1 MLDHRKRH
9 FAAAVS
15 GETFQHAQP
24 REHVVFRLQIV
35 LRDRGPRRQ
44 IIERISSSTGVG
56 RPQEQLYRRHFAR
69 ETGEMASKIRQLGV
83 VGGLEQW
90 QQGLADHAPFGSH
103 TAQQQ
108 LLAFL
113 VGPPEFQIE
122 EDRDQDED
130 DGKKR
135 YLRRKRRCP
144 AGAPPCFRFPRPSG
158 IRNWRSFR
166 YGRNRDRHRGTSCGY
181 A

>member
-1 MLDHRKRH
+1 M
-9 FAAAVS
+9 
-15 GETFQHAQP
+15 
-24 REHVVFRLQIV
+24 FRLQIV

-44 IIERISSSTGVG
+44 IVERISSSTGIG

-69 ETGEMASKIRQLGV
+69 ETGETASKIRQRG
-83 VGGLEQW
+83 VGGALEQW
-90 QQGLADHAPFGSH
+90 QQGLADYATFCAHA
-103 TAQQQ
+103 AEQQ

-135 YLRRKRRCP
+135 YLRRK
-144 AGAPPCFRFPRPSG
+144 ATMSSG
-158 IRNWRSFR
+158 RAAVFQVSAAQR
-166 YGRNRDRHRGTSCGY
+166 YPKL